1 MAYIEVKSK
10 EEFEKEVLKAEG
22 KVVVDFW
29 APWCGPCKMF
39 GPIFEKVS
47 NEVSEVKFVKVNVD
61 EAMEVA
67 QSMGITGIPAIKLF
81 EDGEVVKEAAG
92 LMQPPQ
98 FKEFLG

>member
-47 NEVSEVKFVKVNVD
+47 DEVTDVKFVKINVD

-67 QSMGITGIPAIKLF
+67 QEMGITGIPAIKLF
-81 EDGEVVKEAAG
+81 EKGEVVKESSG